1 MSDKVLVRL
10 YGGIGNQLFQ
20 YFAGLNLSLKMNA
33 TFQIDFRWLEHQNI
47 DLNSTILKFEFVDNY
62 GVTIFNVDNPLRY
75 NIERLKTAAARK
87 LPGLGKLM
95 GINAPNNPFYSALN
109 FAKGD
114 VDLRGYYQSYKYF
127 QEFTNYIFPER
138 INWGLNNPSET
149 YLSKITDPIFSNFI
163 AIHIRGKD
171 YLNNRNYET
180 LDANYYARTLENA
193 IKDYKLQPTI
203 IVFTDDNVYAKR
215 IMNSINYKYYF
226 APSGLNAAETLSL
239 MSNAQLL
246 IAANSTFSYWCGLIN
261 PRLEMLVPQLW
272 FSKYELPSDFYPI
285 NWRISN

>member
-1 MSDKVLVRL
+1 MSDKVSVRL

-20 YFAGLNLSLKMNA
+20 YFAGLNLSFKKSA

-47 DLNSTILKFEFVDNY
+47 DLNSTILKFRFVDNF

-75 NIERLKTAAARK
+75 KMERLKTAVVRK
-87 LPGLGKLM
+87 LPGLGKLT
-95 GINAPNNPFYSALN
+95 GINAPENPFYSEFN
-109 FAKGD
+109 FGKGD

-127 QEFTNYIFPER
+127 QETTSLIFPEC
-138 INWGLNNPSET
+138 IDWGLSDPSKT

-180 LDANYYARTLENA
+180 LDANYYARTLKNA
-193 IKDYKLQPTI
+193 IKDSNLQSTI
-203 IVFTDDNVYAKR
+203 IVFTDDDIYAKQ
-215 IMNSINYKYYF
+215 IMDSINYKYYF
-226 APSGLNAAETLSL
+226 APSGLNAVETLSL

-261 PRLEMLVPQLW
+261 PSVEMLVPQLW
-272 FSKYELPSDFYPI
+272 FSKYELPPDFYPI
-285 NWRISN
+285 NWQITK